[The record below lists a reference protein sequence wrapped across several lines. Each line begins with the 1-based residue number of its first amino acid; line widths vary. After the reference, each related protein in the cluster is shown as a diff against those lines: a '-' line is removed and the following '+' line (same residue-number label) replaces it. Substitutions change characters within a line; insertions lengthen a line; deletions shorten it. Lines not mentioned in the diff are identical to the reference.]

1 MEKQEFLIVE
11 IFEKYPRKE
20 MEKLFSENEQELEY
34 KKEYTDIIEMQSLYA
49 VNVLHED
56 KASYPYIYESIP
68 YTAEDA
74 AEKREQALNKFK
86 ELDRHSYMKLTDEY
100 IVARGYALLED
111 TADDAGAYE
120 YNELNK
126 EYCIAWSRYHGS
138 NNPYPWHNSYENNLL
153 ILQHLKNVGY
163 QYSNE
168 LEELNKAL
176 AADAA
181 ISNEPTEEEIVIWIT
196 DHNFFNIGKNGKS
209 KIKYRLEE
217 YEERDT
223 LLHLWETSGEIYFA
237 DGLYYSAGLSAS
249 TTFYAIDEEL
259 EPINTTYF
267 YSLEDAKAAFE
278 ELDKDSFLK
287 VFKDDTM
294 KAHGYI
300 LEELLLSEHDRV
312 LQDHGIIK
320 ETYFHG
326 DNNTLNK
333 RWKKYR
339 DYLESDEVECK
350 DPNEYDY

>member
-34 KKEYTDIIEMQSLYA
+34 KKEYTDIVEMQSLYA

-86 ELDRHSYMKLTDEY
+86 ELDNHSYMKLTDEY

-111 TADDAGAYE
+111 TADETGAYE
-120 YNELNK
+120 YSELNK
-126 EYCIAWSRYHGS
+126 DYCIAWSRYHGS
-138 NNPYPWHNSYENNLL
+138 NNPYPWHNSYENNLM
-153 ILQHLKNVGY
+153 ILQHLKNIGY

-176 AADAA
+176 AADAS
-181 ISNEPTEEEIVIWIT
+181 ISNEPTEKEIVIWIT
-196 DHNFFNIGKNGKS
+196 EHNFFNIGKDGT

-217 YEERDT
+217 YTGEDT
-223 LLHLWETSGEIYFA
+223 LLHFWQTSGEIYFA
-237 DGLYYSAGLSAS
+237 DGIYYSYDLSAME
-249 TTFYAIDEEL
+249 TFETIDEEI
-259 EPINTTYF
+259 EPVNTTYF

-278 ELDKDSFLK
+278 ELDKSSYLK
-287 VFKDDTM
+287 VFKDHTM

-300 LEELLLSEHDRV
+300 LGEILLSEHDRV
-312 LQDHGIIK
+312 LQYKDLIK
-320 ETYFHG
+320 ETHFREH
-326 DNNTLNK
+326 NNTLYK
-333 RWKKYR
+333 MAKKHK
-339 DYLESDEVECK
+339 DFIESDEVECK
-350 DPNEYDY
+350 DPCEYYY